1 MIVEF
6 VNEEVINVDAEEV
19 NDKPEPNNLIK
30 VDFDKMPVK
39 LSVTDAEINRL
50 KQFKSLTIVDIN
62 DKTGYN
68 VVDLRRKEV
77 KKIRTALVKHA
88 KALRAPAKA
97 YQDRVIAEENRI
109 VAELEA
115 IEADLEAKQKVID
128 DEKVRIMIEEQKK
141 KAEKL
146 QARVNVFV
154 KYTVNEINLDY
165 VEALSDS
172 EFEAVIADM
181 KAAWEKAEE
190 EKRQAAEAL
199 RLQQEENERLKKELE
214 QQKKTAPLPPTPEQL
229 IETAPAP
236 ASVPEAPKRELV
248 YVPEETTVQ
257 PAEPKK
263 SLDKRKLTLFLSE
276 IVSIDI
282 PVIDSIEHSY
292 VVEIARDH
300 LKDASIIIEQL
311 ISKL

>member
-1 MIVEF
+1 MTVEF
-6 VNEEVINVDAEEV
+6 VSSEIIEVDAEEI
-19 NDKPEPNNLIK
+19 NEQPASNELAKI
-30 VDFDKMPVK
+30 DFDKLSVN
-39 LSVTDAEINRL
+39 LSVTDAEIKRL
-50 KQFKSLTIVDIN
+50 QQFKRLVIVDIN

-77 KKIRTALVKHA
+77 KKTRTWLMKFA
-88 KALRAPAKA
+88 KDLKGPAKN
-97 YQDRVIAEENRI
+97 YINKIGAEEKRI

-115 IEADLEAKQKVID
+115 IESDLEAKQKVID
-128 DEKVRIMIEEQKK
+128 DEKERIRIEEEKK
-141 KAEKL
+141 AAEKL
-146 QARVNVFV
+146 QSRVNTFS

-165 VEALSDS
+165 VESLSDS
-172 EFEAVIADM
+172 EFEAAIAEM

-190 EKRQAAEAL
+190 EKRQTAETL

-214 QQKKTAPLPPTPEQL
+214 LQKKAAKLQSATEPL
-229 IETAPAP
+229 IETDPAP
-236 ASVPEAPKRELV
+236 ASHIEAPKQPLV
-248 YVPEETTVQ
+248 YVPKETTVQ
-257 PAEPKK
+257 PAELKK